1 MPVLDKV
8 TLVMRPLL
16 SAVVAA
22 LLLGAVCPISLRG
35 QNPPPSGGQ
44 PMFRSSTALVEVDA
58 IVLDKDGRFATGLR
72 AEDLEIF
79 EDGKAQKIEQFYMVT
94 HEPRGSVVS
103 EHADRTDYRA
113 RRVFVMLFDEGHL
126 ANDSLMR
133 VREGATAF
141 IRDRLGPD
149 DVGGVFLNG
158 GMYKGRLTS
167 DKGQLLAAVQAVKP
181 AFDNRQALLA
191 PLQQFPRI
199 PGERDATRIAEG
211 ARELVDELGL
221 KACREDQ
228 TECNLNGG
236 LQQVENLIQQKARLY
251 VRQARMLADRTVQSL
266 QTVAKGLSRIPGRK
280 TVVFLSEG
288 FYLEDSR
295 GLVEAI
301 AAQAAR
307 GGTTIY
313 SIDGRGL
320 IGAPSA
326 TSDAVTN
333 TRGRST
339 AFDTAD
345 DGPNILTSGTGG
357 LMLRNIDDMSRAFGM
372 IVRDTSTYYVIGYQP
387 ANPTM
392 DGKYR
397 KIEVKTKLA
406 GLNVRARKGYAAL
419 ALPPQESL
427 LGGGR

>member
-1 MPVLDKV
+1 M
-8 TLVMRPLL
+8 
-16 SAVVAA
+16 
-22 LLLGAVCPISLRG
+22 
-35 QNPPPSGGQ
+35 
-44 PMFRSSTALVEVDA
+44 
-58 IVLDKDGRFATGLR
+58 
-72 AEDLEIF
+72 
-79 EDGKAQKIEQFYMVT
+79 
-94 HEPRGSVVS
+94 
-103 EHADRTDYRA
+103 
-113 RRVFVMLFDEGHL
+113 
-126 ANDSLMR
+126 
-133 VREGATAF
+133 
-141 IRDRLGPD
+141 GPD
-149 DVGGVFLNG
+149 DVGGVFVNG

-167 DKGQLLAAVQAVKP
+167 DKAQLLAGVHAVKP

-191 PLQQFPRI
+191 TFQQFPRI

-211 ARELVDELGL
+211 ARELVDDLGI
-221 KACREDQ
+221 KACREDR
-228 TECNLNGG
+228 TECELNGG

-251 VRQARMLADRTVQSL
+251 VRQARILADRTAQNL
-266 QTVAKGLSRIPGRK
+266 QTVARGLSRLPGRK

-295 GLVEAI
+295 GLIEAI

-339 AFDTAD
+339 AFDTGD
-345 DGPNILTSGTGG
+345 DGPYILTAGTGG
-357 LMLRNIDDMSRAFGM
+357 FMVRNIDDMSRAFGM

-397 KIEVKTKLA
+397 RIDVKTKS
-406 GLNVRARKGYAAL
+406 GRPQRAREKGYAAV

-427 LGGGR
+427 MGGGR

>member
-1 MPVLDKV
+1 MTCREPNQDAHQATRVL
-8 TLVMRPLL
+8 T
-16 SAVVAA
+16 VVAA
-22 LLLGAVCPISLRG
+22 LLLVPVRHASLHG
-35 QNPPPSGGQ
+35 QNRPSGSGQ
-44 PMFRSSTALVEVDA
+44 PAFRSSTALVEVDA
-58 IVLDKDGRFATGLR
+58 IVLDKQGHFATGLR

-79 EDGKAQKIEQFYMVT
+79 EDGKPQKIEQFYMVT
-94 HEPRGSVVS
+94 HEPGGSVVS
-103 EHADRTDYRA
+103 EHADETDYRA
-113 RRVFVMLFDEGHL
+113 QRVFVILFDEGHL

-133 VREGATAF
+133 VKEGAAAF
-141 IRDRLGPD
+141 IRDRMGPD
-149 DVGGVFLNG
+149 DVGGVFVNG

-167 DKGQLLAAVQAVKP
+167 DKAQLLAGVHAVKP

-191 PLQQFPRI
+191 PFQQFPRI

-211 ARELVDELGL
+211 ARELVDDLGV
-221 KACREDQ
+221 KACREDR
-228 TECNLNGG
+228 TECELNGG

-251 VRQARMLADRTVQSL
+251 VRQARILADRTAQNL
-266 QTVAKGLSRIPGRK
+266 QTVARGLSRIPGRK

-295 GLVEAI
+295 GVIEAI

-339 AFDTAD
+339 AFDTGD
-345 DGPNILTSGTGG
+345 DGPIS
-357 LMLRNIDDMSRAFGM
+357 SPRA
-372 IVRDTSTYYVIGYQP
+372 RAASWCATST
-387 ANPTM
+387 TC
-392 DGKYR
+392 
-397 KIEVKTKLA
+397 
-406 GLNVRARKGYAAL
+406 RARSA
-419 ALPPQESL
+419 
-427 LGGGR
+427 

>member
-1 MPVLDKV
+1 
-8 TLVMRPLL
+8 MRPLL
-16 SAVVAA
+16 CAIVAS
-22 LLLGAVCPISLRG
+22 LLLAPTLQG
-35 QNPPPSGGQ
+35 QNPPPGSGQ

-58 IVLDKDGRFATGLR
+58 IVHDREGRFATGLR
-72 AEDLEIF
+72 AEDFEIF
-79 EDGKAQKIEQFYMVT
+79 EDGKPQNIQQFYMVT
-94 HEPRGSVVS
+94 HEPGGSVTS
-103 EHADRTDYRA
+103 EHADATDYRA
-113 RRVFVMLFDEGHL
+113 RRVFVILFDEGHL

-133 VREGATAF
+133 VKEGAAAF
-141 IRDRLGPD
+141 VRDRMGPD
-149 DVGGVFLNG
+149 DVGGVFVNG

-167 DKGQLLAAVQAVKP
+167 DKGQLLAGVHAVRP

-191 PLQQFPRI
+191 PFEQFPRI

-211 ARELVDELGL
+211 ARELVDALGI
-221 KACREDQ
+221 KACREYRA
-228 TECNLNGG
+228 ECELNGG
-236 LQQVENLIQQKARLY
+236 LNQVENLIEQKARLY
-251 VRQARMLADRTVQSL
+251 VRQARILADRTAQGL
-266 QTVAKGLSRIPGRK
+266 QTVARGLSRIPGRK

-295 GLVEAI
+295 GLIEAI

-320 IGAPSA
+320 VGAPSPTA
-326 TSDAVTN
+326 SVVT
-333 TRGRST
+333 TERGRST
-339 AFDTAD
+339 AFDTGD
-345 DGPNILTSGTGG
+345 DGPNILTASTGG
-357 LMLRNIDDMSRAFGM
+357 FMVRNIDDMSRAFGM

-387 ANPTM
+387 ANSTM

-397 KIEVKTKLA
+397 RIDVKSKVA

>member
-1 MPVLDKV
+1 
-8 TLVMRPLL
+8 MRLQL
-16 SAVVAA
+16 IAIVGA
-22 LLLGAVCPISLRG
+22 LLLVPARPALQG
-35 QNPPPSGGQ
+35 QNPPSGGGQ

-58 IVLDKDGRFATGLR
+58 IVHDREGRFATGLR
-72 AEDLEIF
+72 AEDFEIF
-79 EDGKAQKIEQFYMVT
+79 EDGRPQNIQQFYMVT
-94 HEPRGSVVS
+94 HEPGGSVTS
-103 EHADRTDYRA
+103 EHAAATDYRA
-113 RRVFVMLFDEGHL
+113 KRVFVILFDEAHL

-133 VREGATAF
+133 VKEGAAAF
-141 IRDRLGPD
+141 IRDRMGPD
-149 DVGGVFLNG
+149 DMGGVFVNG

-167 DKGQLLAAVQAVKP
+167 DKGQLLAGVHAVKP

-191 PLQQFPRI
+191 PFEQFPRI

-211 ARELVDELGL
+211 ARELVDALGV
-221 KACREDQ
+221 KACREYRA
-228 TECNLNGG
+228 ECELNGG
-236 LQQVENLIQQKARLY
+236 LNQVENLIEQKARLY
-251 VRQARMLADRTVQSL
+251 VRQARILADRTAQGL
-266 QTVAKGLSRIPGRK
+266 QTVARGLSRIPGRK

-295 GLVEAI
+295 GLIEAI

-320 IGAPSA
+320 IGAPSPTA
-326 TSDAVTN
+326 SVVT
-333 TRGRST
+333 TERGRST
-339 AFDTAD
+339 AFDTGD
-345 DGPNILTSGTGG
+345 DGPNILTASTGG
-357 LMLRNIDDMSRAFGM
+357 FMVRNIDDMSRAFGM

-387 ANPTM
+387 ANTTM

-397 KIEVKTKLA
+397 KIDVKSKVA
-406 GLNVRARKGYAAL
+406 GLSVRARKGYAAL

>member
-1 MPVLDKV
+1 MPFWIGMR
-8 TLVMRPLL
+8 TMRLVFCT
-16 SAVVAA
+16 VVAT
-22 LLLGAVCPISLRG
+22 LLLVPVHQASLHG
-35 QNPPPSGGQ
+35 QNPPSGSGQ
-44 PMFRSSTALVEVDA
+44 PAFRSSTALVEVDA
-58 IVLDKDGRFATGLR
+58 IILDREGRFAAGLR

-79 EDGKAQKIEQFYMVT
+79 EDGKPQKIEQFYMVT
-94 HEPRGSVVS
+94 HEPGGSVIS
-103 EHADRTDYRA
+103 EHADQTDYRA
-113 RRVFVMLFDEGHL
+113 QRVFVILFDEGHL

-133 VREGATAF
+133 VKEGATAF

-149 DVGGVFLNG
+149 DVAGVFVNG

-167 DKGQLLAAVQAVKP
+167 DKIQLLAGVHAVKP

-191 PLQQFPRI
+191 TFQQFPRI

-211 ARELVDELGL
+211 ARELVDDLGVR
-221 KACREDQ
+221 ACREDRA
-228 TECNLNGG
+228 ECELNGG

-251 VRQARMLADRTVQSL
+251 VRQARILADRTAQSL
-266 QTVAKGLSRIPGRK
+266 QTVARGLSRLPGRK

-295 GLVEAI
+295 GVIEAI

-326 TSDAVTN
+326 TPDVLTN

-339 AFDTAD
+339 AFDTGD
-345 DGPNILTSGTGG
+345 DGPYILTAGTGG
-357 LMLRNIDDMSRAFGM
+357 FMVRNTDDMSRAFGM

-397 KIEVKTKLA
+397 RIEVKSKVS
-406 GLNVRARKGYAAL
+406 GLNVRARKRYAAV

-427 LGGGR
+427 MGGGR